1 MALDTR
7 DFISRLIANGY
18 THLCVVP
25 CSFIKYV
32 INEAINNPH
41 IEYVPCASEAVA
53 CSIASGLRMAGKKP
67 IVLVQSSGITNM
79 GSCITSLLKP
89 YNITFPI
96 LSSWRTYNDGDS
108 EIQHEHLATELPSLI
123 SAYGYKSQILDNN
136 NIDDELENYL
146 EVNDKELKEIE
157 EKDESIK

>member
-32 INEAINNPH
+32 INEAINNPN

-53 CSIASGLRMAGKKP
+53 CSIASGLKMADKKP

-96 LSSWRTYNDGDS
+96 LSSWRTYSDGDS
-108 EIQHEHLATELPSLI
+108 EIQHEHLATGLPSLI
-123 SAYGYKSQILDNN
+123 STYGYNSQ
-136 NIDDELENYL
+136 
-146 EVNDKELKEIE
+146 
-157 EKDESIK
+157 